1 MNFDNKKLFV
11 VFYFVFKTFF
21 GFRLG
26 LNARSTS
33 PKYPINCRRERKVTP
48 TSANKQSQFFA
59 QIQIS
64 KQNIN
69 FLLIQKGKKLVT
81 ILQDTRYAIN

>member
-21 GFRLG
+21 GFRQR

-33 PKYPINCRRERKVTP
+33 LNTQSIVGVNEKSRRQELK
-48 TSANKQSQFFA
+48 AQSQFTA
-59 QIQIS
+59 WI
-64 KQNIN
+64 
-69 FLLIQKGKKLVT
+69 
-81 ILQDTRYAIN
+81 